1 MSTDAKERFEE
12 ILFKIMKLRDLA
24 EADYGMLETLNDEI
38 SDLEGAEM
46 SKERQIVVVQK
57 TILKELKNGLSESSI
72 DLDEALLDEE
82 RRNKKCGN
90 GKEQG

>member
-1 MSTDAKERFEE
+1 MSTDTEERFEE

-24 EADYGMLETLNDEI
+24 EADYSMLETLNDEI

>member
-1 MSTDAKERFEE
+1 MSTDIKERFEE

-24 EADYGMLETLNDEI
+24 ESDYSMLETLNDEI

-82 RRNKKCGN
+82 RRSKKCGN

>member
-1 MSTDAKERFEE
+1 MAPKERFEE

-24 EADYGMLETLNDEI
+24 EADYSMLETLDNEM

-57 TILKELKNGLSESSI
+57 TILKELKNGLSESGT
-72 DLDEALLDEE
+72 DLDEALLEVM
-82 RRNKKCGN
+82 KKG
-90 GKEQG
+90 E